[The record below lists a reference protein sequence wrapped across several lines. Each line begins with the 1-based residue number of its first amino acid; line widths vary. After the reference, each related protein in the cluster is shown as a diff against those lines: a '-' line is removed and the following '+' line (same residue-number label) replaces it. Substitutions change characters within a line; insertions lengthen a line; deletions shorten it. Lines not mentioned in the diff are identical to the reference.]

1 MNNKYIF
8 HIDFD
13 SYFVS
18 AIRTIKPHL
27 KNKPVAI
34 ARSEKHSV
42 AVSISYEL
50 KSLGAKTGSKV
61 YEILAIEPKT
71 IIEKPYFR
79 LYQYLSNKIFK
90 FLKANFASKI
100 EVGSIDEC
108 YIIPKIDLENK
119 EKAINY
125 ARNIQKTIL
134 NKFDIPITIGISV
147 NKFYAKM
154 TTNISKPF
162 GIGYTDKENYKDNF
176 FDLDIEKFHGIGSK
190 IANKL
195 RQINILTIGDLAKK
209 EKNDF
214 ELLQVFKTTA
224 YKYLDSLD
232 INKNVDFNLEPEQ
245 NKGMGNEITFEFQYD
260 EIEIL
265 DKVKNI
271 AFNLSQRLKK
281 DFLIAQNI
289 SLVARNYDKKWK
301 AYNKNISPTDDA
313 NEIYKHSK
321 KLIDK
326 NVALNNIKGIG
337 IRVSKLVD
345 KDSIY
350 EYHSLLDNPKQ
361 INNQNEKIE
370 SIIEQVNRKTKSTNV
385 FRLSELNKKEKL
397 KFNHEVDLIT
407 HSIFKK

>member
-18 AIRTIKPHL
+18 AIRTIKPNL

-42 AVSISYEL
+42 AVSVSYEL
-50 KSLGAKTGSKV
+50 KKIGVKAGSKV

-90 FLKANFASKI
+90 YLKKIFASKI
-100 EVGSIDEC
+100 EVASIDEC
-108 YIIPKIDLENK
+108 YIVPNIILKNK
-119 EKAINY
+119 EQAISY
-125 ARNIQKTIL
+125 AKKIQTSVL
-134 NKFDIPITIGISV
+134 EKFDIPITIGISL

-162 GIGYTDKENYKDNF
+162 GIGYTDENNYKENF
-176 FDLDIEKFHGIGSK
+176 FKLDIEKFHGIGSK

-195 RQINILTIGDLAKK
+195 RQINIFTIGDLAKK
-209 EKNDF
+209 KKNDF

-232 INKNVDFNLEPEQ
+232 IEKNSDLNFEIEQ
-245 NKGMGNEITFEFQYD
+245 NKVMGNEITFEYQYD

-265 DKVKNI
+265 DKVNKIALNI
-271 AFNLSQRLKK
+271 SNRLKEEFLLAKNLS
-281 DFLIAQNI
+281 
-289 SLVARNYDKKWK
+289 LVVRDYSKKWK
-301 AYNKNISPTDDA
+301 AYNKNISPTNDSR
-313 NEIYKHSK
+313 EIYKHIK

-326 NVALNNIKGIG
+326 NVDLNNIKGIG

-350 EYHSLLDNPKQ
+350 NHFSLLGETKKVDEQK
-361 INNQNEKIE
+361 EKVE
-370 SIIEQVNRKTKSTNV
+370 TIIAQVNKKIKSTNV
-385 FRLSELNKKEKL
+385 FKLSELNKKEKI
-397 KFNHEVDLIT
+397 KINHEINLIS